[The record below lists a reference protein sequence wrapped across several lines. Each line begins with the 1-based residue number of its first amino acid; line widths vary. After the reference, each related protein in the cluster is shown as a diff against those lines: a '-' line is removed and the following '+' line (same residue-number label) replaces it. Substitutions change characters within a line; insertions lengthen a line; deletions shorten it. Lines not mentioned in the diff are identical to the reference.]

1 MRTRR
6 LIVTA
11 VAAALAVPGG
21 LAAASSHV
29 ETFVA
34 FDASKGEFPEGIAV
48 DKTGNV
54 YVSMIVLNQIRKI
67 DRDGAQSVVTTFDVP
82 GLGPAGLTVDPT
94 GTVYAAVGAASPS
107 TLETDPAYRGVY
119 RVRADGTN
127 QRLPRTGA
135 MLFPNDVTL
144 DKRGDVYATDT
155 AGGAVWRIPRDGSAE
170 LWADHPLLKGDGR
183 FGFGFPIGA
192 NGIAVRHNTV
202 IVANTERGLLVEIP
216 IESDG
221 RAGSATVLAESPA
234 LVGADGIALDVLGS
248 VYVGINP
255 QNTVVR
261 VGDDGS
267 IATLATADDGLNQPS
282 TLAFGTTA
290 GAQKTLFVANFS
302 LFSPSPTPGVLKL
315 RVGVPGR
322 PLP

>member
-11 VAAALAVPGG
+11 VAAVLAMPGG

-67 DRDGAQSVVTTFDVP
+67 DRDGGQSVMTTFQVP
-82 GLGPAGLTVDPT
+82 GTGPAGLNVDPT
-94 GTVYAAVGAASPS
+94 GTVYAAVGAANPS
-107 TLETDPAYRGVY
+107 TFETDPAHRGVY

-127 QRLPRTGA
+127 ERLPGTGA
-135 MLFPNDVTL
+135 MFFPNDVTL
-144 DKRGDVYATDT
+144 DKRGNVYATDT
-155 AGGAVWRIPRDGSAE
+155 AGGAVWRISRNGSAE
-170 LWADHPLLKGDGR
+170 LWANHPLLKGDGH

-216 IESDG
+216 IEPDG
-221 RAGSATVLAESPA
+221 SAGSTTLLAESPA
-234 LVGADGIALDVLGS
+234 VVGADGIALDVLGN
-248 VYVGINP
+248 VYVGVNP

-261 VGDDGS
+261 VGNDGS

-290 GAQKTLFVANFS
+290 GDQQTLFVANFS

-315 RVGVPGR
+315 PVGVPGQ